1 MTSSVAEL
9 PTLTGACPGP
19 LTAAV
24 RRAVRSGGSWQQT
37 ASSVVAALRGHLP
50 GPAC

>member
-9 PTLTGACPGP
+9 PTATGTCPGP
-19 LTAAV
+19 LAAAV

-37 ASSVVAALRGHLP
+37 A
-50 GPAC
+50 